1 MLVVC
6 VVRVCVCVVCVCV
19 CAVCVC
25 VEAARPACETPGGRA
40 HGYRWKVSVL
50 FSSDRVVLAGT
61 VMLYSATTVSR
72 AVRALT

>member
-1 MLVVC
+1 M
-6 VVRVCVCVVCVCV
+6 
-19 CAVCVC
+19 
-25 VEAARPACETPGGRA
+25 
-40 HGYRWKVSVL
+40 L

>member
-19 CAVCVC
+19 RCVC
-25 VEAARPACETPGGRA
+25 VWRPLDPRVKHRVGRA